1 MQYCHEQ
8 LKQLT
13 TMLTEKKEELL
24 KSEDR
29 VVSLQADLSEA
40 RENLLDMHRN
50 EHTSVSR
57 GMLDGGYS
65 CCCCCCCGGG
75 VFVVVICCCILLLLL
90 QLCLH
95 SFVFVK

>member
-1 MQYCHEQ
+1 
-8 LKQLT
+8 
-13 TMLTEKKEELL
+13 MLTEKKEELL

-57 GMLDGGYS
+57 VTLDGGYS
-65 CCCCCCCGGG
+65 CCCCCGGG
-75 VFVVVICCCILLLLL
+75 VFVVVICCCILLLLF